1 MNPIGI
7 GIGWVISDSGPLITG
22 TFESISAG
30 TFLYIATV
38 EVIVEEFAISHY
50 KVTKFILYLV
60 AIAFVCSIWFIE
72 QATGGD

>member
-1 MNPIGI
+1 MNPVGI
-7 GIGWVISDSGPLITG
+7 ATGWAISNSGPLIVG
-22 TFESISAG
+22 IFESISAG

-50 KVTKFILYLV
+50 KITKFLFYLL
-60 AIAFVCSIWFIE
+60 AIGFVSSLWYIE